1 MRTFRLPAANLPG
14 IPAERSDMAANVS
27 SPYAG
32 APPARHPGAR
42 VAVGLL
48 GLAALV
54 VGVVLLFH
62 PVSAAHALALLVGL
76 GFVVAGL
83 LEVVA
88 GWGSGHRTAA
98 LVVGALLVVGGVLAA
113 VWPHVTLWTLALIV
127 GLSLIVHGIVRI
139 ALATTAR
146 AEVPGWGWLAFA
158 GVVNVL
164 VGVLAIAWPQATVL
178 VLSLVLG
185 IQVALFG
192 VLLLVAAFLHPTTDS
207 GS

>member
-1 MRTFRLPAANLPG
+1 
-14 IPAERSDMAANVS
+14 MAANVS

-32 APPARHPGAR
+32 APPARHTGIR

-62 PVSAAHALALLVGL
+62 PVTAAHALALLVGL
-76 GFVVAGL
+76 GFVL
-83 LEVVA
+83 
-88 GWGSGHRTAA
+88 
-98 LVVGALLVVGGVLAA
+98 GGVLAA
-113 VWPHVTLWTLALIV
+113 AWPNATLWTIALIV

-139 ALATTAR
+139 ALATSAR
-146 AEVPGWGWLAFA
+146 AEITGWGWLAFA

-178 VLSLVLG
+178 VLSLLLG
-185 IQVALFG
+185 IQVAVFG
-192 VLLLVAAFLHPTTDS
+192 LLLLVAAFLRPAPDS
-207 GS
+207 RS